1 MNSFSSAPFRR
12 RATSRALCVALC
24 LSFAAGNPAHAQGT
38 AEPREQQAALREQN
52 ALELAFA
59 RRALAEKRPDLAC
72 ALLVNT
78 LPQDDTEAERMLL
91 LGRCSSAKQEREQA
105 EQYYRR
111 AIALAPAAAAPKV
124 ELAGLYLAGGRRVDA
139 ASLLSQAADASEG
152 QARVMLDQLTAQ
164 LRPNDPVSASLGSRD
179 KPWALQA
186 YMGLTWDDNT
196 NAGPVSRSVPA
207 VLGGIPITFDLVA
220 DAMPRKS
227 AGAAL
232 GLNGSYAV
240 RLDERFSLLFQAAWS
255 GTGYFDRQDYNNDST
270 TLASALI
277 YSDKAWSASL
287 QPNVRYTRLDGRLQ
301 ETSPGMVGRVAR
313 AVNDTVSLTATGGY
327 AKRIVH
333 TDSSRDAD
341 AWQGGVGAI
350 AQLTPAL
357 LVGGEY
363 LWQREQ
369 ARETVYSR
377 RLSGPSAYLQ
387 YRICSD
393 VLLGANVS
401 YTDVRYDQ
409 AMALFDQ
416 PRADRQITSSLS
428 ALWDISRHVGRN
440 MVIRAQY
447 THIDNP
453 SNIGYGYFRRNMA
466 NLGVQMQF

>member
-1 MNSFSSAPFRR
+1 MSTSLSIWSLRR
-12 RATSRALCVALC
+12 ISLRALCLALS
-24 LSFAAGNPAHAQGT
+24 LVAAGHPAHAQSG
-38 AEPREQQAALREQN
+38 ADADGRQAALREQN

-59 RRALAEKRPDLAC
+59 RRAFAEKRPDLAC
-72 ALLVNT
+72 LLLRDT
-78 LPQDDTEAERMLL
+78 PPQDDTEAERMLM
-91 LGRCSSAKQEREQA
+91 LGRCSSAAHERAQA

-111 AIALAPAAAAPKV
+111 AIALAPDAAAPRI
-124 ELAGLYLAGGRRVDA
+124 ELAGLYLATGRPADA
-139 ASLLSQAADASEG
+139 VPLLAEAAGASEG
-152 QARVMLDQLTAQ
+152 QARAALDQLSAQ
-164 LRPNDPVSASLGSRD
+164 LRPNDPAWASLGSRD
-179 KPWALQA
+179 KPWAVQL

-207 VLGGIPITFDLVA
+207 VIGGIPVTFDLVE

-240 RLDERFSLLFQAAWS
+240 RLDERFSLLFQAAWF

-277 YSDKAWSASL
+277 YSDKTWSASL

-301 ETSPGMVGRVAR
+301 ETSPGLVGRVAR
-313 AVNDTVSLTATGGY
+313 ALNDTVSLTAIGGY
-327 AKRIVH
+327 AKRVVH

-341 AWQGGVGAI
+341 AWQGGAGAI
-350 AQLTPAL
+350 AQLTPDL
-357 LVGGEY
+357 QVGGEY

-369 ARETVYSR
+369 ARAAVYSR

-387 YRICSD
+387 YRAHPD
-393 VLLGANVS
+393 VLLGVNVS
-401 YTDVRYDQ
+401 YTDVHYDQ

-416 PRADRQITSSLS
+416 PRSDRQVTSSLS

-466 NLGVQMQF
+466 NVGVQMQF